1 MVEKRLRKRWK
12 QMKKSWKNFKLDSN
26 KVYAFIGK
34 VTVVILFNAVMTAMF
49 VYGFLQNTV
58 YQEEEMNF
66 WGYFRVITG
75 TLIITIA
82 GIIVLVKWHKEID
95 SETTW
100 IYGIYIVL
108 QIILSLFVLIKL
120 ELFWLVH

>member
-34 VTVVILFNAVMTAMF
+34 VTVAILFNATMTAMF

-58 YQEEEMNF
+58 Y
-66 WGYFRVITG
+66 
-75 TLIITIA
+75 
-82 GIIVLVKWHKEID
+82 
-95 SETTW
+95 
-100 IYGIYIVL
+100 
-108 QIILSLFVLIKL
+108 
-120 ELFWLVH
+120 

>member
-58 YQEEEMNF
+58 Y
-66 WGYFRVITG
+66 
-75 TLIITIA
+75 
-82 GIIVLVKWHKEID
+82 
-95 SETTW
+95 
-100 IYGIYIVL
+100 
-108 QIILSLFVLIKL
+108 
-120 ELFWLVH
+120 

>member
-49 VYGFLQNTV
+49 VYGFLQNTI
-58 YQEEEMNF
+58 YQEEKKNVF
-66 WGYFRVITG
+66 
-75 TLIITIA
+75 
-82 GIIVLVKWHKEID
+82 K
-95 SETTW
+95 
-100 IYGIYIVL
+100 
-108 QIILSLFVLIKL
+108 
-120 ELFWLVH
+120 